1 MSAAVASAVRP
12 LRRIAGGHA
21 RAHHWDFAR
30 DGRWTSRTPKGRRRP
45 RSTLAWLRSM
55 PASDWLPAFDALSR
69 MGTIGQNRSFVT
81 VAQYSVTVA
90 RNCYFA

>member
-1 MSAAVASAVRP
+1 MSAAVALAVRP

-21 RAHHWDFAR
+21 RAHHWAFAR

-69 MGTIGQNRSFVT
+69 MGTIGQQQTLRSMP
-81 VAQYSVTVA
+81 QW
-90 RNCYFA
+90 